1 MFGDAL
7 NVGFVMVGCDAV
19 ASGADE
25 LLELFVVGGAPMSCL
40 WWHCK
45 WLLIVSAM
53 VLWQHDDFSCIV
65 LMTSSSHDGIRKSNL
80 VEPKGFMQCYMLNSY
95 IKTQSCPF
103 TKSWPNGHDYVK
115 GQDLVST
122 IQI

>member
-7 NVGFVMVGCDAV
+7 NVGFVTGCCDAV

-45 WLLIVSAM
+45 WLLIVSAI
-53 VLWQHDDFSCIV
+53 VLRQHDDFSCIV
-65 LMTSSSHDGIRKSNL
+65 SMTSLSHDGIRKSNF
-80 VEPKGFMQCYMLNSY
+80 VQPKGFMRCYVLIHVS
-95 IKTQSCPF
+95 K
-103 TKSWPNGHDYVK
+103 
-115 GQDLVST
+115 QDLVRLQNLGRMAM
-122 IQI
+122 IM

>member
-7 NVGFVMVGCDAV
+7 NVGFVTVGCDAV

-45 WLLIVSAM
+45 WLLIVSVI
-53 VLWQHDDFSCIV
+53 VLSRHDDFRRIFS
-65 LMTSSSHDGIRKSNL
+65 MTLPSHDGIRKSNF
-80 VEPKGFMQCYMLNSY
+80 VEPKGFMRCYVLIHVS
-95 IKTQSCPF
+95 K
-103 TKSWPNGHDYVK
+103 
-115 GQDLVST
+115 QDLVRLQNLGRMDM
-122 IQI
+122 IM